1 MVCFGQATL
10 TKGRFRAQALVH
22 SSASSDI
29 RSSDHRDL
37 ESIRAA
43 AGIQPMTLGSIVSTP
58 KNERGVIPLAFS
70 RFGACKRLFM
80 VTSNATCRVRP
91 SGIVPSDHSPSI
103 ERLESPI
110 QKNAAFRS
118 DTSRASLRPKASR

>member
-70 RFGACKRLFM
+70 HFGACKRSFM

-91 SGIVPSDHSPSI
+91 SGIDQATIVLASSASN
-103 ERLESPI
+103 R
-110 QKNAAFRS
+110 RS
-118 DTSRASLRPKASR
+118 KRTRHFGLIPQGRA